1 METAGPPYTIM
12 VVEDDD
18 QVRTLVR
25 TLLTSDGFRVIEAR
39 TGAEGLRLAL
49 EFDGTID
56 LLLSD
61 MLLPEISGYDVAAQ
75 VKSRYPDMKVLLMT
89 GWVEGEI
96 VQRSVSELGAAFLD
110 KPFAPAKLRQMVRD
124 MFPAKTGAASG
135 DS

>member
-1 METAGPPYTIM
+1 MKTAAPPYTIM

-25 TLLTSDGFRVIEAR
+25 NLLTSDGFRVIDAR

-49 EFDGTID
+49 EFEGNID

-75 VKSRYPDMKVLLMT
+75 VKSRYPDMKVILMT

-124 MFPAKTGAASG
+124 MLPAKTGAASG